1 MKRVSIPRR
10 GGRSGFSMIELMCAV
25 VVLVVAISA
34 AMAAQIIG
42 NNLLRTSRENN
53 VALSDLQG
61 AMELAILQAPATLPI
76 APSEFQAGVPVP
88 RFNDLHLRNQRIRAS
103 YPGYV
108 VGAPVPD
115 PLQVVMT
122 IQWNDYLD
130 RPRTLSL
137 ATLRTR

>member
-1 MKRVSIPRR
+1 MRIVALPRR
-10 GGRSGFSMIELMCAV
+10 GRRSGFSMIELMCAV

-34 AMAAQIIG
+34 AIAAQIIG
-42 NNLLRTSRENN
+42 NNLLRTSRESN

-61 AMELAILQAPATLPI
+61 AMELAILQAPAALPV
-76 APSEFQAGVPVP
+76 APSEFQAGVPNP
-88 RFNDLHLRNQRIRAS
+88 RFANLHLRNQSVTAT

-108 VGAPVPD
+108 VGGAIPD

-137 ATLRTR
+137 ATMRTR

>member
-1 MKRVSIPRR
+1 
-10 GGRSGFSMIELMCAV
+10 MIELMCAV

-34 AMAAQIIG
+34 ALAAQIIG
-42 NNLLRTSRENN
+42 NNLLRTSRESN

-76 APSEFQAGVPVP
+76 APSEFEAGVPVP
-88 RFNDLHLRNQRIRAS
+88 RFSNLHLRNQSVTAT

-108 VGAPVPD
+108 IGGAIPD

-122 IQWNDYLD
+122 IQWNDYLG

-137 ATLRTR
+137 ATTRTR